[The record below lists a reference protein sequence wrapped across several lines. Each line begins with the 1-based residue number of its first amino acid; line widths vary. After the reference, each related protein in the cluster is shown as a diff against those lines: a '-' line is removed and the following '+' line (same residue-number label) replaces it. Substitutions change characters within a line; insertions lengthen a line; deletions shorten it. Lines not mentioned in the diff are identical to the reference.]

1 MASRSGPTIAVIGH
15 GSAGSRHAAF
25 LREAGVRVQIFDT
38 VPSKSECES
47 YDAALKNADAVVV
60 TTPPMHRRDLLTD
73 LVTRGLPML
82 VEKPLALESTGLRTL
97 FDGGPPILVGYVWR
111 YASSVQAFIANVE
124 GDLFI
129 RYGESP
135 ACRPWP
141 MWLNEVSC
149 IWEYSHAV
157 DLALWAKP
165 NAKPFRAEG
174 RSGGQTSLLIEAIS
188 GSDRIRIRTDYLA
201 KPAAVWMASGH
212 RMWEPDAA
220 ELQQSYRAQIHH
232 FLDVIDGRPPLVSWH
247 AGLAVIRFIEQCLSL
262 L

>member
-1 MASRSGPTIAVIGH
+1 MVARSGRTIAVIGH
-15 GSAGSRHAAF
+15 GSAGSRHAAL
-25 LREAGVRVQIFDT
+25 LREAGVRVQVFDLN
-38 VPSKSECES
+38 PEKSECDS
-47 YDAALKNADAVVV
+47 YEAALKNAEAVVV
-60 TTPPMHRRDLLTD
+60 ATPPMHRRDLLTD
-73 LVTRGLPML
+73 LVTRELPML

-97 FDGGPPILVGYVWR
+97 FDGGPPILIGYVWR
-111 YASSVQAFIANVE
+111 YAPSVQAFIADVE

-165 NAKPFRAEG
+165 KAKPFRVEG
-174 RSGGQTSLLIEAIS
+174 RSGGQTSLVVEAIE
-188 GSDRIRIRTDYLA
+188 GADRIRIRTDYLA
-201 KPAAVWMASGH
+201 KPAAVWMGSGQ

-220 ELQQSYRAQIHH
+220 ELEQAYRAQMTH
-232 FLDVIDGRPPLVSWH
+232 FLEVIEGRPPLVSWKD
-247 AGLAVIRFIEQCLSL
+247 GLAVIRFIEQCLSL